1 MNQRPQQRPAAA
13 PAPAAR
19 PAASTPV
26 EIRKLSEEL
35 MDVMSALLGI
45 IERETELVRAGKVA
59 EAMRLEQQ
67 KSEMS
72 RRYAVAV
79 EGFKAAQKVLAQAAP
94 ELLTT
99 LRRHHDTFRA
109 MLQIN
114 LTVLATAHA
123 VSEGIVRGVNT
134 EIQRKNIPN
143 TYTAAGRRAAP
154 GPRNITPLAVSR
166 SL

>member
-1 MNQRPQQRPAAA
+1 MNQRPQPKPSPAPVAAPRPAISTPAAA
-13 PAPAAR
+13 
-19 PAASTPV
+19 
-26 EIRKLSEEL
+26 RKLAEEL
-35 MDVMSALLGI
+35 MDVMSALLAI
-45 IERETELVRAGKVA
+45 IERETELVRAGKVH
-59 EAMRLEQQ
+59 EAMKLGEQ
-67 KSEMS
+67 KSGLS
-72 RRYAVAV
+72 RRYVVAL
-79 EGFKAAQKVLAQAAP
+79 ENLKTAQNYLAQVSP
-94 ELLTT
+94 ELLAT

-134 EIQRKNIPN
+134 EMQRRNIPN

-154 GPRNITPLAVSR
+154 GPRHMTPLALSR

>member
-1 MNQRPQQRPAAA
+1 MNQRPQSA
-13 PAPAAR
+13 PAPAS
-19 PAASTPV
+19 ASTPA
-26 EIRKLSEEL
+26 EARRLAEQL

-59 EAMRLEQQ
+59 EAMQLEAQ
-67 KSEMS
+67 KSELS
-72 RRYAVAV
+72 RRYISTV
-79 EGFKAAQKVLAQAAP
+79 ESIKAAQKYLAQAAP

-109 MLQIN
+109 MLQVN

-134 EIQRKNIPN
+134 EIQRRNIPN
-143 TYTAAGRRAAP
+143 TYTAAGQRAAP
-154 GPRNITPLAVSR
+154 GPRHITPLAVSR

>member
-1 MNQRPQQRPAAA
+1 
-13 PAPAAR
+13 
-19 PAASTPV
+19 
-26 EIRKLSEEL
+26 

-59 EAMRLEQQ
+59 EAMQLQAQ
-67 KSEMS
+67 KSELS
-72 RRYAVAV
+72 RRYISTV
-79 EGFKAAQKVLAQAAP
+79 ESIKTAQKYLAQAAP

-109 MLQIN
+109 MLQVN

-134 EIQRKNIPN
+134 EIQRRNIPN
-143 TYTAAGRRAAP
+143 TYTAAGQRAAP
-154 GPRNITPLAVSR
+154 GPRHITPLAVNR

>member
-1 MNQRPQQRPAAA
+1 MNQRPQ
-13 PAPAAR
+13 AR
-19 PAASTPV
+19 PAQTAAISTPV
-26 EIRKLSEEL
+26 EARKLAESL
-35 MDVMSALLGI
+35 MEVMSALLGV
-45 IERETELVRAGKVA
+45 IERETELVRAGKLH
-59 EAMRLEQQ
+59 EAMQLEVQ
-67 KSEMS
+67 KSEQS
-72 RRYAVAV
+72 RRYTLAV
-79 EGFKAAQKVLAQAAP
+79 ESLKNSQTYLSQVSP

>member
-1 MNQRPQQRPAAA
+1 
-13 PAPAAR
+13 
-19 PAASTPV
+19 
-26 EIRKLSEEL
+26 
-35 MDVMSALLGI
+35 
-45 IERETELVRAGKVA
+45 
-59 EAMRLEQQ
+59 MRLEKQ

-72 RRYAVAV
+72 RRYMIAV
-79 EGFKAAQKVLAQAAP
+79 EGLRAAQKIPSQVAP
-94 ELLTT
+94 ELLAT
-99 LRRHHDTFRA
+99 LRRNHDTFRA

-123 VSEGIVRGVNT
+123 VSEGIMRGVNA

-166 SL
+166 TL